1 MTFKLA
7 LKNAARSFHDYAVYF
22 LTLVFGVGIF
32 YMFNSVYDQ
41 QKVMNLTETA
51 LAALGSVTEYLD
63 YISIFV
69 AVVLGFLIVYANN
82 FFIKRRRK
90 EMGIYLTLGMS
101 RKDISQILVL
111 ETSLMAVCALAVGII
126 LGFAGSQLMS
136 VFTAK
141 LFEADLTSFK
151 FVLSFNA
158 VKKSALYFAVMFI
171 VVMIFNNIAI
181 SKIKLIDLI
190 NGGRKNETVKL
201 KNTKLA
207 FAVFVVSIALLIFAY
222 KLIFNYNF
230 VPTEENEKI
239 VKISIILGAIG
250 TVLFFFSVSGILIT
264 LIKRSKKTYYKDLNM
279 FVVRQLNSKINTNFL
294 SVSVVCLVLFL
305 VIVIFSTGYSAQRI
319 LSEKLRETT
328 KYDFTLESARY
339 NPDYDSNRNIPEI
352 YENLPNN
359 LKNGGKIKSYSEY
372 SLMNLDGKGGKYGDY
387 NLDLSVIK
395 TNISNSPLY
404 FMKLSEYNGLRK
416 MLNLPEKTLGKNNYF
431 ISYES
436 DSLDVIANQFTD
448 KNIAVTVE
456 ENALTPTEKAEQ
468 LSFGDRDFGGI
479 VFVIDDSLT
488 ENLQPNKRVL
498 NINCNDERSSSL
510 FRKELES
517 YHNSPSD
524 GDRPFV
530 IFASKAN
537 IYEAAVT
544 DKAVTSFLTI
554 YLGLVFMIACTA
566 VLAIQ
571 QLSEAEDN
579 KERYALL
586 MKLGADKKM
595 VNKSLFTQVL
605 SYFLMPLSLAAVHSA
620 VGLKTSYNLL
630 SEFGVVNIIPSI
642 ILSAIFVVF
651 IYGAYFLV
659 TYFGSKNIINKS

>member
-7 LKNAARSFHDYAVYF
+7 LKNAARSFQDYAVYF

-41 QKVMNLTETA
+41 QKVMKLTETA
-51 LAALGSVTEYLD
+51 LAALGFVTEYLD

-101 RKDISQILVL
+101 RKDISLILVL

-126 LGFAGSQLMS
+126 LGFAGSQVMS

-158 VKKSALYFAVMFI
+158 VKKSVLYFAVMFI
-171 VVMIFNNIAI
+171 IVMIFNNIVI

-190 NGGRKNETVKL
+190 NGGRKNETVKI

-207 FAVFVVSIALLIFAY
+207 FGVFAVSIAVLCLAY
-222 KLIFNYNF
+222 NIILKYNF
-230 VPTEENEKI
+230 VRPTEENERI
-239 VKISIILGAIG
+239 FRSSIILGTVG
-250 TVLFFFSVSGILIT
+250 TFLFFFSVSGILIT
-264 LIKRSKKTYYKDLNM
+264 LIKRSKKMYYKDLNM

-339 NPDYDSNRNIPEI
+339 NPDSDLNRNIPEI
-352 YENLPNN
+352 YLNLPSN
-359 LKNGGKIKSYSEY
+359 LKNGGKIKSHSEY
-372 SLMNLDGKGGKYGDY
+372 SFLNMDGKGGKYGDY
-387 NLDLSVIK
+387 NLDLSVLK

-404 FMKLSEYNGLRK
+404 FMKLSEYNGLRQ
-416 MLNLPEKTLGKNNYF
+416 MLDLPEKTLGKNNYL
-431 ISYES
+431 ISYED

-448 KNIAVTVE
+448 KNITVTVE
-456 ENALTPTEKAEQ
+456 GTALTPTEKAEQ

-488 ENLQPNKRVL
+488 ENLQLNRRVL
-498 NINCNDERSSSL
+498 NINCRDEKTAL
-510 FRKELES
+510 LLQKEIET
-517 YHNSPSD
+517 YCNSPSD
-524 GDRPFV
+524 GNRPFV
-530 IFASKAN
+530 IFESKAN
-537 IYEAAVT
+537 VYEAAVT

-595 VNKSLFTQVL
+595 IHKSLFTQVL
-605 SYFLMPLSLAAVHSA
+605 SYFLMPLSLAAVHSV
-620 VGLKTSYNLL
+620 VGLKLSYNLL

-642 ILSAIFVVF
+642 ILSALFVVF

-659 TYFGSKNIINKS
+659 TYFGSKNIINK